1 MKSQNSK
8 QHTNAVAVQPQTTLP
23 KEDQV
28 KRQSSTLMKLALFV
42 AIAVAMAIPSM
53 AATTCNSNACS
64 GQIARVY
71 VTSSANQP
79 VVYVSMVGGSPGLD
93 CTLVSGTYFTLPST
107 QLGYTEQYNLL
118 LQAKTT
124 NTPIII
130 RAIDYSNGC
139 TVSYVVAGQ

>member
-8 QHTNAVAVQPQTTLP
+8 QHANAVAVQPQTTLP
-23 KEDQV
+23 NEDQM
-28 KRQSSTLMKLALFV
+28 KKQSSTLMKLALFV
-42 AIAVAMAIPSM
+42 AVAITMALPAT
-53 AATTCNSNACS
+53 AATCNANSCS

-71 VTSSANQP
+71 VTSSGNQP
-79 VVYVSMVGGSPGLD
+79 VVYISMVGGSAGLD
-93 CTLVSGTYFTLPST
+93 CSLTSGVYFTLPST
-107 QLGYTEQYNLL
+107 QLGYLEQYNLL

-139 TVSYVVAGQ
+139 TVSYVLAGT